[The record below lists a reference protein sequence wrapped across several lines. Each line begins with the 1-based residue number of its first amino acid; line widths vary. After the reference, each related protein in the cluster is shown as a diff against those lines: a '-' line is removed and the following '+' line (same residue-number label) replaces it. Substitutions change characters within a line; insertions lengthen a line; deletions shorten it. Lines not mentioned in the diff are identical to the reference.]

1 MAVALAVTVFGL
13 LMYFWTDQ
21 GVFEKDTEEISLVR
35 AAAEKGNYQW
45 LEKQVGWIKMF
56 DTHINYPIMQGGDNQ
71 WFLTHDFLNRD
82 EVSGAIFLD
91 YRNRSDFSDDVSV
104 IYGHRMNGSLM
115 FSDVAKYK
123 DSDYFDKHRRGELVS
138 RDGSVYELEALVF
151 RQIDA
156 DDELYSE
163 LELDDFDEPVVVLST
178 CDRTE
183 HEKRD
188 ILILK
193 LL

>member
-56 DTHINYPIMQGGDNQ
+56 GTHIDYPLMQSGDNQ
-71 WFLTHDFLNRD
+71 WFLSHDFLDRD

-104 IYGHRMNGSLM
+104 IYGHRMNGFLM

-123 DSDYFDKHRRGELVS
+123 DSDYFDKHRRGGISVAGWLLV
-138 RDGSVYELEALVF
+138 
-151 RQIDA
+151 
-156 DDELYSE
+156 
-163 LELDDFDEPVVVLST
+163 
-178 CDRTE
+178 
-183 HEKRD
+183 
-188 ILILK
+188 
-193 LL
+193 